1 VSHPVTERGQ
11 WESGGD
17 TRHLWSCPWVLAH
30 QPLPKPSGASSAGDG
45 GSCPALLALTA
56 AEGRQWEAGEAVRM
70 VVKMAVKEDCS
81 RVCVRMLNRR
91 AEEREVVVHYVFG

>member
-1 VSHPVTERGQ
+1 
-11 WESGGD
+11 
-17 TRHLWSCPWVLAH
+17 
-30 QPLPKPSGASSAGDG
+30 
-45 GSCPALLALTA
+45 
-56 AEGRQWEAGEAVRM
+56 M